1 MRGAIC
7 SAKLRLGLGAAVL
20 ACMLPAQSGSTA
32 DGRHLL
38 ERISASGRLDA
49 VGVSSSDRLQ
59 PMGLLVPG
67 DPPLLAFRYL
77 EDRRRHR
84 FGELDL
90 MMDDAGH

>member
-1 MRGAIC
+1 MRLLLAIAIAIC
-7 SAKLRLGLGAAVL
+7 GLPQAAGVPEDEAALIERLA
-20 ACMLPAQSGSTA
+20 
-32 DGRHLL
+32 R
-38 ERISASGRLDA
+38 SGRLA
-49 VGVSSSDRLQ
+49 TVGVRSSERLA
-59 PMGLLVPG
+59 PLGRLAPG

>member
-1 MRGAIC
+1 MRSTAGRRFKRRVIGVTAAAI
-7 SAKLRLGLGAAVL
+7 GLCG
-20 ACMLPAQSGSTA
+20 LPAGVA
-32 DGRHLL
+32 NEREVL
-38 ERISASGRLDA
+38 EKILSSGRLDT
-49 VGVSSSDRLQ
+49 VGLRSSDRLK
-59 PMGLLVPG
+59 PIARLAPG

>member
-1 MRGAIC
+1 MRLPLAIALAIC
-7 SAKLRLGLGAAVL
+7 SLPQL
-20 ACMLPAQSGSTA
+20 AGTPGEEA
-32 DGRHLL
+32 LL
-38 ERISASGRLDA
+38 ERLAHSGRLST
-49 VGVSSSDRLQ
+49 VGLRSSDRLR
-59 PMGLLVPG
+59 PLGALAPG

>member
-1 MRGAIC
+1 MRLPLAIALTIC
-7 SAKLRLGLGAAVL
+7 CLPRAAGGPEDE
-20 ACMLPAQSGSTA
+20 AA
-32 DGRHLL
+32 LL
-38 ERISASGRLDA
+38 ERLERSGRLSTI
-49 VGVSSSDRLQ
+49 GLRSSERLV
-59 PMGLLVPG
+59 PIGRLAPG